1 MIKKSQSA
9 ECITNYV
16 PQKTG
21 CLNVEI
27 KKKYIAPTIECLS
40 QASIETGNLSNQPE
54 NTSGVWA
61 LGS

>member
-1 MIKKSQSA
+1 MTTKNQSA
-9 ECITNYV
+9 EYIPNYV

-27 KKKYIAPTIECLS
+27 RKEYITPTIECLS

-54 NTSGVWA
+54 NTSGIWA